1 MIEAVF
7 YTNTAGRIWSFQ
19 IHGHAGYANAGEPD
33 IVCAAVSALS
43 LNTVN
48 GLEKFSED
56 AFSYEMDPDGF
67 LSAAVEAVR
76 AGKGSSQTDLIL
88 NLLLLGLQ
96 SVSES
101 YSEHV
106 TVKVCKRT

>member
-19 IHGHAGYANAGEPD
+19 IHGHAGDANAGANAD

-48 GLEKFSED
+48 GLEKFSEEPT
-56 AFSYEMDPDGF
+56 FS
-67 LSAAVEAVR
+67 
-76 AGKGSSQTDLIL
+76 
-88 NLLLLGLQ
+88 
-96 SVSES
+96 
-101 YSEHV
+101 
-106 TVKVCKRT
+106 

>member
-7 YTNTAGRIWSFQ
+7 YTNAAGRIWSFR
-19 IHGHAGYANAGEPD
+19 IHGHAGYAHVGEPD
-33 IVCAAVSALS
+33 IICAAVSALS

-56 AFSYEMDPDGF
+56 TFPYEMDPDGF
-67 LSAAVEAVR
+67 LSATVEAVR
-76 AGKGSSQTDLIL
+76 AGEGSGQTDLIL

-96 SVSES
+96 SLSES